1 MRPWSIVGNVWS
13 LYSRNILTEIRANI
27 KSNKL
32 LNCLQTSMT
41 RSSSDP
47 RQILMSLACRVNVIV
62 RTLQALAY
70 SQWRRHAKLHW
81 YLLEFILCF
90 SVTRP
95 LSIGVTRIA
104 EEGRWEHALQQ
115 GSCGIQ
121 LLYTCAPLIFN
132 GLQARRIAFYASDG
146 GASFKNRGPA
156 TLIYLP
162 PLLSVPTQTPKQSHC
177 LRKPASTRYPPSSSI
192 RSHLSIPHYP

>member
-1 MRPWSIVGNVWS
+1 MIVV
-13 LYSRNILTEIRANI
+13 R
-27 KSNKL
+27 K
-32 LNCLQTSMT
+32 
-41 RSSSDP
+41 
-47 RQILMSLACRVNVIV
+47 VNSVIV
-62 RTLQALAY
+62 QKIQALACP
-70 SQWRRHAKLHW
+70 QRKLHAKLHW
-81 YLLEFILCF
+81 HLLEFTLCF

-95 LSIGVTRIA
+95 SSTGVTRIV
-104 EEGRWEHALQQ
+104 EEGCREHYSKDY
-115 GSCGIQ
+115 GGIQ

-177 LRKPASTRYPPSSSI
+177 LRKPASTRYPPSSTI
-192 RSHLSIPHYP
+192 RSHLSIPHYSELIQQLSLLYQTFSKLRYARR